1 MPLLTL
7 SAVTLHYGQ
16 RVLLDAVDL
25 SLRSGNRIGLLGRN
39 GEGKST
45 LLSVIAGAT
54 LADGGERW
62 LRPGVKISVLSQS
75 LPEAD
80 DRTVYDVVAGGLEDV
95 GTWLAEY
102 HQLTQQSEPDLKR
115 LAQVQHRLE
124 SADGWNL
131 SQRVDT
137 VLTQLK
143 LDGDV
148 AMHSLSGGWRRRVAL
163 ARALVV
169 EPDILLLDEPTNHL
183 DIPSIEWLEQQIR
196 DYRGA
201 LLLVTHDRR
210 FLERVTNMVIELDR
224 GKLFP
229 WQGDYRSFLQYREQQ
244 QVAEDRANSLFDKR
258 LAEEEKW
265 IRQGIKAR
273 RTRNEG
279 RVRALEAMRDERLA
293 RREKQGRAD
302 FSLDKASASG
312 RIVAELKHVS
322 HGFAGT
328 AVIDDFSTVIMR
340 GDKIGIVGPNGAGK
354 STLLKIILG
363 DLIPQQGDVKHG
375 TRLDIA
381 YFDQLRQQIDPE
393 RNLLDNVCEGRE
405 FITINGKDRHGISYL
420 GDFLF
425 TPDRVRMPVKALSG
439 GEQNRAILAK
449 LFSKPANL
457 LVLDEPTN
465 DLDVETLELL
475 EEILLNFD
483 GTLLLVSH
491 DRAFMDNVVT
501 SILVFE
507 GAGRIG
513 EYVGGYSDWAARGG
527 RFDLGT
533 GAGRAAVEPEPA
545 PSPAADNE
553 AGRPG
558 EPKKKLSYK
567 DQRELDQLPA
577 LIESLEAELHGL
589 QEVLSSPDFYQGE
602 RGIIEATLQQVGA
615 VEARLEAAYGR
626 WAELEGE

>member
-1 MPLLTL
+1 M
-7 SAVTLHYGQ
+7 
-16 RVLLDAVDL
+16 
-25 SLRSGNRIGLLGRN
+25 
-39 GEGKST
+39 
-45 LLSVIAGAT
+45 
-54 LADGGERW
+54 
-62 LRPGVKISVLSQS
+62 RPGVRIAVLSQS

-80 DRTVYDVVAGGLEDV
+80 DKTVYDVVAGGLEQIGD
-95 GTWLAEY
+95 WLAEY
-102 HQLTQQSEPDLKR
+102 HHLTQAAAPDLRR
-115 LAQVQHRLE
+115 LEDIQHKLE
-124 SADGWNL
+124 SADGWSL

-137 VLTQLK
+137 VLTQLD

-148 AMHSLSGGWRRRVAL
+148 VMKTLSGGWRRRVAL

-196 DYRGA
+196 EYRGA

-210 FLERVTNMVIELDR
+210 FLERVTNGVMELDR
-224 GKLFP
+224 GQLFP
-229 WQGDYRSFLQYREQQ
+229 WDGDYRSFLDYRAQQ
-244 QVAEDRANSLFDKR
+244 AAAEDKANSLFDKR

-279 RVRALEAMRDERLA
+279 RVRALEDMRRERQD

-302 FSLDKASASG
+302 FSLDRASASG
-312 RIVAELKHVS
+312 KIVAELKHVS
-322 HGFAGT
+322 QVYAGRP
-328 AVIDDFSTVIMR
+328 VIADFSTVIMR
-340 GDKIGIVGPNGAGK
+340 GDRIGIVGPNGAGK

-363 DLIPQQGDVKHG
+363 ELTPQQGEVRHG
-375 TRLDIA
+375 TKLEVA

-393 RNLLDNVCEGRE
+393 RNLLDNICEGRE

-425 TPDRVRMPVKALSG
+425 TPDRVRNPVKALSG

-465 DLDVETLELL
+465 DLDIETLELL

-507 GAGRIG
+507 GDGGIG
-513 EYVGGYSDWAARGG
+513 DYVGGYSDWAARGG
-527 RFDLGT
+527 RFVQPATESRRSHHPRQPIPHRRRRWRKKSSATRISGNWNSYPLASRPWKLSWPGSRGPCRHRIFTSDPRPRSRLFSSRRRIYSSSWT
-533 GAGRAAVEPEPA
+533 PPTNAGARWTAEGRAGDSRRQGVCLA
-545 PSPAADNE
+545 
-553 AGRPG
+553 RP
-558 EPKKKLSYK
+558 
-567 DQRELDQLPA
+567 LPA
-577 LIESLEAELHGL
+577 GF
-589 QEVLSSPDFYQGE
+589 SPHWPCP
-602 RGIIEATLQQVGA
+602 ATGHRQASGQT
-615 VEARLEAAYGR
+615 GR
-626 WAELEGE
+626 WSPPR